1 MSEKICSKCKCV
13 KELTLFTKNKKSKNG
28 YGSWCK
34 LCNTERNRAKN
45 IKNLDEVRR
54 RERERHHANKEKQNA
69 ESRAYYHANKNKYRN
84 YHLKKCYGIKQA
96 DYEMMLNYQEHKCAI
111 CNEKLGEKLFVDHNH
126 STEEVRGLLCS
137 NCNSAL
143 GYVKENRQIL
153 ENMIDYLTD
162 YPAQFLPIKRTQ
174 SCLI

>member
-1 MSEKICSKCKCV
+1 MSEKICSKCKSV
-13 KELTLFTKNKKSKNG
+13 KPLHDFIKSKQSKDGLSSWCKQCNRARNRNSYYLDHQAQKARDKNKRDKNKKH
-28 YGSWCK
+28 Y
-34 LCNTERNRAKN
+34 
-45 IKNLDEVRR
+45 
-54 RERERHHANKEKQNA
+54 REYHKK
-69 ESRAYYHANKNKYRN
+69 YYHSDKLRQRN

-111 CNEKLGEKLFVDHNH
+111 CNEQLGEKLFVDHNH
-126 STEEVRGLLCS
+126 STEEVRGLLCL
-137 NCNSAL
+137 NCNLAL